1 METEEIVNQIKS
13 LMQQLK
19 AQGFTEEDIDLMLSA
34 SDESRLTIDRRGNL
48 IFDNLT
54 ARIKLTPMERTLYMF
69 LLRYPEGVPVEDLYM
84 YFDELVEI
92 YMTVTVFDDR
102 EASLDAVGALVD
114 DSRTTLYSN
123 VSRIKRKLIGTLG
136 VRGAA
141 PYIIQRSG
149 DIYRIPVNRSL
160 VSVLSR

>member
-1 METEEIVNQIKS
+1 MEAEEIVNQIKS

-19 AQGFTEEDIDLMLSA
+19 AKGLTEEDIDSMLSV
-34 SDESRLTIDRRGNL
+34 SDGGRLTVDRRGYL
-48 IFDNLT
+48 IFDNLS

-69 LLRYPEGVPVEDLYM
+69 LLRYPEGIPVEDLYM

-123 VSRIKRKLIGTLG
+123 VSRIKRKLTDSLG

>member
-102 EASLDAVGALVD
+102 EVSLDAVGALVD

-123 VSRIKRKLIGTLG
+123 VSRIKRKLTDSLG

-141 PYIIQRSG
+141 PFIIQRSG
-149 DIYRIPVNRSL
+149 DIYRIPINRSL

>member
-123 VSRIKRKLIGTLG
+123 VSRIKRKLTDSLG

-141 PYIIQRSG
+141 PFIIQRSG
-149 DIYRIPVNRSL
+149 DIYRIPINRSL